1 VGSHHRIRAL
11 VTVAALF
18 AATTACKRQKTPDV
32 TAPAVASAPAD
43 RLAPGEAAPG
53 QEKAHDLLL
62 PRGGKIEREFGKSIY
77 AWVPLSPEAVASYI
91 RTQADEAD
99 AVIGANGTV
108 IPKLRVKGAFPDHWL
123 RVEISTGARTDETL
137 LVIDRVDD
145 INPVPTGKSNVELM
159 KEVGLNPDGTPID
172 PKHVE

>member
-1 VGSHHRIRAL
+1 MLVAL
-11 VTVAALF
+11 AAL
-18 AATTACKRQKTPDV
+18 ASTACKRQKAPEA
-32 TAPAVASAPAD
+32 TAPPVASVPVD

-62 PRGGKIEREFGKSIY
+62 PRGGRIERVFGKSVY
-77 AWVPLSPEAVASYI
+77 AWVPLPPEAVASYI

-108 IPKLRVKGAFPDHWL
+108 IPKLRVKGALPDHWL
-123 RVEISTGARTDETL
+123 RVEISTGARTDETQ

-145 INPVPTGKSNVELM
+145 VKVIPTGKSNAELM

-172 PKHVE
+172 PKHIE